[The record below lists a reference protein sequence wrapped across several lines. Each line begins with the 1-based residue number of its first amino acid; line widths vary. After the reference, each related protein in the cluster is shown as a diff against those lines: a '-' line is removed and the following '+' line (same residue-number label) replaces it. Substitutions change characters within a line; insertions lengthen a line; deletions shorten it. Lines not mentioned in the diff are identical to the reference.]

1 MKARR
6 NTALSMATLLAATST
21 LVWWTGAATPLA
33 AQTLERPVRAVQDPG
48 VIPTRQAITP
58 AGVQMVFTGRVQG
71 AVFGNGGALWVL
83 SRTDLYQL
91 DWLEN
96 RVVSRLPL
104 GGVGGIRGLTLD
116 PAGHPLVSLVET
128 RPGQPGA
135 VFLARVGGATASDE
149 LVKLGES
156 LGADNVGAPIVHGR
170 NALTPLT
177 FDNALAVSDLSSGQS
192 GRFPVGVAPVAVV
205 ADGDLAYVANW
216 GGQAAAPGMLSA
228 PTGLKPDADLVG
240 IDPRGVALPGSI
252 SVVNLATGAT
262 TANITVGR
270 HPTGLAL
277 DAAKGALYVANTNDD
292 TVSVV
297 DVRSGQVTR
306 TIPLQPFAEAVSG
319 IAPSGMT
326 LDHSGKRLFIA
337 CGGINAVLVYDLEA
351 DRIVGM
357 IPTGWYPV
365 SVALNPDESQI
376 VVATLLGVGSGQ
388 NEGPGRRFVH
398 ANRGSA
404 HVVSMPDT
412 AQLASYTAAVAENNR
427 MAFRD
432 GVAPRLNAQAA
443 PRAIPERS
451 GEPSLI
457 EHVVY
462 IIKENRTYDQLFG
475 DLERGNG
482 DPGLVMFGEDVTPNQ
497 HRLARDFVLLDNFYT
512 TGGNSANG
520 HQWVTQGNETSY
532 TLWPGYSGRSYP
544 FDGSDPLAYSSGG
557 FIWDSV
563 LARGKTVAVFGE
575 YAPAVSGGTPDR
587 RSALLERWRAGDR
600 FPEEF
605 NTRSPI
611 PPLDRSLVRNFPA
624 YSLDIPDVVRAR
636 IFIDQLKAY
645 EAAGSMPNLTVM
657 LLPSDHTSGTR
668 PGANTPKAMVADNDL
683 ALGQVI
689 EALTASQFWPRMAIF
704 VVEDDAQN
712 GVDHVDGH
720 RTVALAISPYTRRNA
735 VDSTMYSHQS
745 MLKSIELILGLPSLS
760 LFTLIANDMRASFTD
775 RPDFTPFTASTPQ
788 QDLLELNPLVTALE
802 GPRRAAAL
810 ASARMNF
817 AVPDAVPTAELNRI
831 VWHDVRGWSTP
842 YPGVAQA
849 AFSPFRLED
858 EDD

>member
-1 MKARR
+1 MTVRR
-6 NTALSMATLLAATST
+6 SATNAMATLLAATSALT
-21 LVWWTGAATPLA
+21 WGAGVPTPLQ
-33 AQTLERPVRAVQDPG
+33 AQTVERPVRAVQDPG
-48 VIPTRQAITP
+48 VITTRQAITP
-58 AGVQMVFTGRVQG
+58 AGVQTVFTGRVQG
-71 AVFGNGGALWVL
+71 AVFGDNGTLWVL

-104 GGVGGIRGLTLD
+104 GGVGGIRGLAID
-116 PAGHPLVSLVET
+116 PSGNPLVSLVEART
-128 RPGQPGA
+128 GQPGA
-135 VFLARVGGATASDE
+135 VFLARPGATAQGG

-156 LGADNVGAPIVHGR
+156 LGTDNVGSPILHGQD
-170 NALTPLT
+170 ALTPLT
-177 FDNALAVSDLSSGQS
+177 FNNALAISNLSTGQARQIS
-192 GRFPVGVAPVAVV
+192 VGVAPVAVV
-205 ADGDLAYVANW
+205 ANGTRAYVANW
-216 GGQAAAPGMLSA
+216 GGQAATADMLSA
-228 PTGLKPDADLVG
+228 PTGLKPDADRLG
-240 IDPRGVALPGSI
+240 IDPRGVALAGSI
-252 SVVNLATGAT
+252 SVVDLTT
-262 TANITVGR
+262 DTVTANIPVGR
-270 HPTGLAL
+270 HPTGLAH
-277 DAAKGALYVANTNDD
+277 DAANGVLYVANTNDD
-292 TVSVV
+292 SVSVV
-297 DVRSGQVTR
+297 DVRTGQTTR
-306 TIPLQPFAEAVSG
+306 TIVLQPFSEAANG
-319 IAPSGMT
+319 IAPAGMT
-326 LDHSGKRLFIA
+326 LDRSGERLFIT
-337 CGGINAVLVYDLEA
+337 CGGINAVLVYDLKN
-351 DRIVGM
+351 DRIAGL

-365 SVALNPDESQI
+365 SVALNSDETQL

-404 HVVSMPDT
+404 HVVAMPNS

-427 MAFRD
+427 MSFRD
-432 GVAPRLNAQAA
+432 GVVPQPNDLAEA
-443 PRAIPERS
+443 RAIPERS

-482 DPGLVMFGEDVTPNQ
+482 DPDLVMFGEDVAPN
-497 HRLARDFVLLDNFYT
+497 HRRLARDFVLLDNFYT

-563 LARGKTVAVFGE
+563 LARGKSVAVFGE
-575 YAPAVSGGTPDR
+575 YAPGVLNDTPNR
-587 RSALLERWRAGDR
+587 RAALFDRWRAGDR
-600 FPEEF
+600 FENDF
-605 NTRSPI
+605 DTRSPI

-624 YSLDIPDVVRAR
+624 YSMDIPDVVRAR
-636 IFIDQLKAY
+636 IFIDTLKTY

-668 PGANTPKAMVADNDL
+668 PGANTPSAMVADNDL

-689 EALTASQFWPRMAIF
+689 EALSTSQFWPKMAIF
-704 VVEDDAQN
+704 VVEDDSQN

-720 RTVALAISPYTRRNA
+720 RTVALAISPYTRRGA

-760 LFTLIANDMRASFTD
+760 LFNLIANDMRASVTD
-775 RPDFTPFTASTPQ
+775 TPDFTPFAAITPQ
-788 QDLLELNPLVTALE
+788 QDLFELNPLATALA
-802 GPRRAAAL
+802 GPQRAGAL

-817 AVPDAVPTAELNRI
+817 SIPDAVPTAELNRI

-842 YPGVAQA
+842 YPGVTEA
-849 AFSPFRLED
+849 AFSPFRFED